1 MKKTLIALAL
11 GAMTLLPLPVSAAA
25 AFPTGAPDA
34 PVFTTEQTKAN
45 QWIDAMLGKQK
56 PADAYTLLAPEAQ
69 KQIARDKVTK
79 ISQEL
84 QKKWGKVEA
93 LGFVRWER
101 FTQADRMFY
110 VMKFEK
116 APVVY
121 CALVFDK
128 QGGLENF
135 TLSEVAQNQP
145 AKDKDKD
152 KTKKK

>member
-1 MKKTLIALAL
+1 MKKTVIALAL

-34 PVFTTEQTKAN
+34 PMFTTEQTKAN
-45 QWIDAMLGKQK
+45 QWIDAMLVKQK
-56 PADAYTLLAPEAQ
+56 PTDAYTLMAPAAQ
-69 KQIARDKVTK
+69 KQFAKDKIVK
-79 ISQEL
+79 ISQDL
-84 QKKWGKVEA
+84 KARWGKLEA

-121 CALVFDK
+121 CVLVYDK

-135 TLSEVAQNQP
+135 TLSEVAKDQP
-145 AKDKDKD
+145 AKDQGKS
-152 KTKKK
+152 TKK